1 MATCGEC
8 GREINDGAWVCGL
21 CGAPVT
27 DRGPSPD
34 TSNYYEY
41 AEASPV
47 TGEYT
52 SSQYVPGAPV
62 LAASPN
68 GRAGRAPRLIWVI
81 ALGGLV
87 AVLAIVAVWFF
98 VLRGPGPGVGFA
110 GTWRGTTGGTTTEV
124 VIAATGT
131 GYELSMSNKDGKSI
145 GPFATQMVD
154 GNLTTSLEATAGSSD
169 KQKAAA
175 ALFKQIMSSI
185 YQNFTMVFTH
195 RSSDDALVVSMQGV
209 ATAAAQQEVLH
220 RVH

>member
-27 DRGPSPD
+27 DRGSAPETYDSF
-34 TSNYYEY
+34 EY

-47 TGEYT
+47 SDEYT

-62 LAASPN
+62 VAASPS
-68 GRAGRAPRLIWVI
+68 GRAGRSPQLVWVI
-81 ALGGLV
+81 GLGGLI
-87 AVLAIVAVWFF
+87 AVVAIVAVWFF
-98 VLRGPGPGVGFA
+98 VLRGPATGVGFA
-110 GTWRGTTGGTTTEV
+110 GTWRGTAAGDTTEV
-124 VIAATGT
+124 IIEARSS
-131 GYELSMSNKDGKSI
+131 GYEFSMSGRDGKKI
-145 GPFATQMVD
+145 GPFVMQMMD

-175 ALFKQIMSSI
+175 ALFKELMGSFS
-185 YQNFTMVFTH
+185 MVFTH
-195 RSSDDALVVSMQGV
+195 RASDDTLAVSMQGA
-209 ATAAAQQEVLH
+209 ATAAPQEVFH

>member
-21 CGAPVT
+21 CGAPAT
-27 DRGPSPD
+27 DRGPAPA
-34 TSNYYEY
+34 TTNYYEY

-62 LAASPN
+62 VAASPN
-68 GRAGRAPRLIWVI
+68 GRAGRSPQLIWVI
-81 ALGGLV
+81 GLGGLI
-87 AVLAIVAVWFF
+87 AVLAIVLVWFF
-98 VLRGPGPGVGFA
+98 VLRGPAAGVGFA
-110 GTWRGTTGGTTTEV
+110 GTWRGTAGDTTEL
-124 VIAATGT
+124 IIEAKSG
-131 GYELSMSNKDGKSI
+131 GYELSMSGKDGKTI
-145 GPFATQMVD
+145 GPFTMQMVD

-175 ALFKQIMSSI
+175 ALFKEIMGTFS
-185 YQNFTMVFTH
+185 MVFTH
-195 RSSDDALVVSMQGV
+195 RASDDALVVSMQG
-209 ATAAAQQEVLH
+209 ATTTAGQQEVLR